1 MTVFRDKLIESAKKR
16 KWCYLGYADFEL
28 PTWNDIFF
36 NIENTR
42 HGGSSK
48 WRRDPNLNFQMYDTR
63 NISSIKNI
71 QKYFQEI
78 FVKNNISS
86 HAYFGLCNT
95 QGAFGLHKDK
105 MDVIYMGA
113 INNTRMTIWSGG
125 KEDTNRKCLFDKEF
139 EPLET
144 IYIPAG
150 TYHQINVFEP
160 RASLSFGVEGLEHHF
175 PPDYL

>member
-1 MTVFRDKLIESAKKR
+1 MSDFRDKLIESAKRR

-36 NIENTR
+36 NVENVR
-42 HGGSSK
+42 NRGESK
-48 WRRDPNLNFQMYDTR
+48 WRRDPNLNFQMFDTR
-63 NISSIKNI
+63 DISSVKYI
-71 QKYFQEI
+71 QQYFQEI
-78 FVKNNISS
+78 FHKNDVSS
-86 HAYFGLCNT
+86 HVYFGISNER
-95 QGAFGLHKDK
+95 GALGLHKDK

-125 KEDTNRKCLFDKEF
+125 KGDSNRKCLFDKEF
-139 EPLET
+139 KPLET

-150 TYHQINVFEP
+150 THHQIKVFEP

-175 PPDYL
+175 PPEYL

>member
-16 KWCYLGYADFEL
+16 EWCYLGYADFEL

-71 QKYFQEI
+71 QKFLQNI
-78 FVKNNISS
+78 LKNNI
-86 HAYFGLCNT
+86 
-95 QGAFGLHKDK
+95 DK
-105 MDVIYMGA
+105 HSLFYETLELLQHQDSYV
-113 INNTRMTIWSGG
+113 SG
-125 KEDTNRKCLFDKEF
+125 CIF
-139 EPLET
+139 
-144 IYIPAG
+144 YPALLLG
-150 TYHQINVFEP
+150 YENV
-160 RASLSFGVEGLEHHF
+160 RR
-175 PPDYL
+175 